1 MIYNFKRCTYNV
13 DRVFYS
19 LISFRPLPFLLCVFL
34 ATFTGSALN
43 ANDLTPQTT
52 PPLHSRSPQAHLS
65 ADISP
70 PTNRQN
76 NDSQSPPIP
85 GIGSKGMLS
94 LRDVIAKSIT
104 RTFSQQ
110 NAEALNKTSIDH
122 LDQYKRPSISVIKNL
137 GGTDLSRYLNN
148 LFAHNTKL
156 SLSVS
161 IVCRVHVCQTISKI
175 PTETKKLF
183 EVVNVCFIPV
193 PLGRAHLSAIIY
205 G

>member
-1 MIYNFKRCTYNV
+1 MPIVSDFRK
-13 DRVFYS
+13 
-19 LISFRPLPFLLCVFL
+19 ISFSLFFFFAFDLFV
-34 ATFTGSALN
+34 GSTLN
-43 ANDLTPQTT
+43 AHDLTPQTT

-94 LRDVIAKSIT
+94 LRDVIAKSIN

-110 NAEALNKTSIDH
+110 NAEALNKPSIDH

-137 GGTDLSRYLNN
+137 GGTDLSRYTSI
-148 LFAHNTKL
+148 FL
-156 SLSVS
+156 S
-161 IVCRVHVCQTISKI
+161 IFRQIICIY
-175 PTETKKLF
+175 
-183 EVVNVCFIPV
+183 FI
-193 PLGRAHLSAIIY
+193 
-205 G
+205 